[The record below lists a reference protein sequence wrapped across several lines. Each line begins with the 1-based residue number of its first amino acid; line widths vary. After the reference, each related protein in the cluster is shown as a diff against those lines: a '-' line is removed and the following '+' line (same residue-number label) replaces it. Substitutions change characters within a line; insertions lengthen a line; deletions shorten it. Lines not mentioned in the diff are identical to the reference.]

1 MEPFQST
8 RPARGA
14 TTAGADGAARR
25 AVSIHAPRAG
35 RDEYADTLNK
45 VAAWFQSTRP
55 ARGATPVL
63 CGKHYGS
70 NVSIHAPRAGRDAAM
85 PPDSAPRIE
94 CFNPRA
100 PRGARREQ
108 DVARIATRVSIHAP
122 RAGRDRLEEPL
133 KLDDI
138 VSIHAPRAG
147 RDLPGREHSVRGNQF
162 QSTRP
167 ARGATLTY
175 HQTDQ
180 ARLRFNPRAPRGA
193 RR

>member
-70 NVSIHAPRAGRDAAM
+70 NVSIHAPRAGRDVN
-85 PPDSAPRIE
+85 R
-94 CFNPRA
+94 
-100 PRGARREQ
+100 
-108 DVARIATRVSIHAP
+108 TL
-122 RAGRDRLEEPL
+122 LELRHE
-133 KLDDI
+133 
-138 VSIHAPRAG
+138 
-147 RDLPGREHSVRGNQF
+147 F

-167 ARGATLTY
+167 ARGATVWKS
-175 HQTDQ
+175 
-180 ARLRFNPRAPRGA
+180 R
-193 RR
+193 